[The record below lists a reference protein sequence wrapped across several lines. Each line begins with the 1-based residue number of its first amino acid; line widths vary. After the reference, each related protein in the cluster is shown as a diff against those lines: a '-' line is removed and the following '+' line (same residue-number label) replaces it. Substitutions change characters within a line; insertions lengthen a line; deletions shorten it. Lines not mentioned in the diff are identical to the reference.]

1 MCVKSMAHSNK
12 PEETDM
18 EGRTERFNLPLCR
31 HSTFRRLLASFLA
44 PPTRLHRYRN
54 LSTRMLEST
63 LDEKDC
69 GRCT

>member
-1 MCVKSMAHSNK
+1 MKAPHQC
-12 PEETDM
+12 TR
-18 EGRTERFNLPLCR
+18 EGRTERFNLPVCR
-31 HSTFRRLLASFLA
+31 HSTFRRLLDSLLA

-69 GRCT
+69 GPCT

>member
-1 MCVKSMAHSNK
+1 
-12 PEETDM
+12 M

-31 HSTFRRLLASFLA
+31 HSTFRRLLGSLLA
-44 PPTRLHRYRN
+44 PPTRLHRYRT